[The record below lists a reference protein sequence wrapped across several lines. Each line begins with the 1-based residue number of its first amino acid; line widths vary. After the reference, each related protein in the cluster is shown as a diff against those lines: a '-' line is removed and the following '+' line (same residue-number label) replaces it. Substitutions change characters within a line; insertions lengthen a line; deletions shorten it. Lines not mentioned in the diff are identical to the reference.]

1 MSPLTS
7 PLLKPA
13 ATAVQQVL
21 PEPWFGLTDE
31 AAMARI
37 PEVRARLGSKLMI
50 LGHHYQRDEVI
61 QFCDKTGD
69 SFGLARAAAA
79 NRDASY
85 IVFCGVHFMAESADI
100 LTRDDQTVILPDLA
114 AGCSM
119 ADMAELDQ
127 VEDAW
132 DELTEVLGEGRVMP
146 ITYINSAA
154 SLKAVVGEH
163 GGAVCTS
170 SNAEPIIRWG
180 LGLREKLL
188 FFPDQHLGR
197 NTGVKMGIPLDEMV
211 VWDPAKPPGSMGG
224 NTREALQRAKLV
236 LWRGHCQVHQR
247 FLPDHVRSF
256 REKFPGIQV
265 IVHPECSY
273 EVVQMAD
280 HVGSTAFILKTVEQ
294 APAGTSWVVGTEI
307 HLVDRLRRA
316 NPDKFISSLVP
327 GVCLCSTMNRIDPQH
342 LLWVMDNLE
351 AGQVVNPIR
360 VPEPTASRARLALDR
375 MLEIH

>member
-1 MSPLTS
+1 MPLTLPTIQ
-7 PLLKPA
+7 PLLPA
-13 ATAVQQVL
+13 AY
-21 PEPWFGLTDE
+21 FGLTDE
-31 AAMARI
+31 QAVARI
-37 PEVRARLGSKLMI
+37 PEVRRRLGQRLMI

-61 QFCDKTGD
+61 QFADRTGD

-79 NRDASY
+79 NKDASW

-100 LTRDDQTVILPDLA
+100 LTRDDQVVILPDLS

-119 ADMAELDQ
+119 ADMADLDQ

-132 DELTEVLGEGRVMP
+132 DELAAVLGPGRVMP

-154 SLKAVVGEH
+154 SLKAVVGRN

-170 SNAEPIIRWG
+170 SNAAPIIRWG
-180 LGLREKLL
+180 LEQREKLL

-197 NTGVKMGIPLDEMV
+197 NTAAKMGIPLEAMV
-211 VWDPAKPPGSMGG
+211 VWDPTRPAGSLGG
-224 NTREALQRAKLV
+224 NTREALERAQLI

-247 FLPDHVRSF
+247 FLPEHVRSF

-280 HVGSTAFILKTVEQ
+280 HVGSTAFIIKTVAE
-294 APAGTSWVVGTEI
+294 APAGTSWAVGTEI

-316 NPDKFISSLVP
+316 HPDKFISSLVP

-342 LLWVMDNLE
+342 LLWVLENLE
-351 AGQVVNPIR
+351 QGNVVNQIKVPDPI
-360 VPEPTASRARLALDR
+360 ASDARLALDR
-375 MLEIH
+375 MLTIC